1 MCGITGWID
10 WKDDL
15 TPKRFILEKMAETLS
30 CRGPDAGGT
39 WLSPQA
45 GLAHRR
51 LIVIDPEGGTQPMV
65 RQYGEGQYVIAY
77 NGELY
82 NTPELRRELE
92 IKGHHFLS
100 HSDTEVILIS
110 FIEWGAPC
118 VKRFNGIF
126 AFAIY
131 SDKDQQLFLARD
143 QLGIKPLF
151 YANCH
156 DTFLFGSE
164 LKSIL
169 AHPSIQ
175 PEVDAAGLAEIFLLG
190 PSRTPGQGIFRGVAE
205 LKPGHYLIYD
215 RKGMQ
220 IKRYWALESKPHRDD
235 LKTTALTVRHLLEE
249 AVKRQLVSDV
259 PICVLL
265 SGGLDSSAITAFAS
279 QELAG
284 AGQGPLY
291 TYSVD
296 YVDNEQYFRPNRFQ
310 PNTDAPWA
318 QKIASLFSTCH
329 HTVFLDTPALADALL
344 IALKA
349 RDLPGMV
356 DIDASLYL
364 FSREVKRG
372 ATVALAGECA
382 DEIFGGYPWCR
393 DNDVL
398 STGTFPWMRMI
409 SERLLLFS
417 PELLKY
423 IRPQEYLAQRYQEA
437 LAEVPCLPGESQVEK
452 QMRQLLYLNIT
463 RWMPVLLDRMD
474 RMSMAAG
481 LEVRVPFCDP
491 RLVEYVWNIPWAMK
505 NLGQKEKGILR
516 LALKGMLPDEVL
528 SRRKS
533 PYPKTHNP
541 TYLETVRLWF
551 KHLVDDSSSP
561 LRQLVNIDAIRTLI
575 NTKASAFNPA
585 WFGQLM
591 GGPQLFAYL
600 IQVNTWLQEYK
611 VSFHF

>member
-1 MCGITGWID
+1 MCGITGWIN

-15 TPKRFILEKMAETLS
+15 TSKRFILEKMAETLS
-30 CRGPDAGGT
+30 CRGPDAGGI

-51 LIVIDPEGGTQPMV
+51 LIVIDPEGGNQPMV
-65 RQYGEGQYVIAY
+65 RQYGEKQYVITY

-82 NTPELRRELE
+82 NTLELRRELE
-92 IKGHHFLS
+92 TKGHHFLS
-100 HSDTEVILIS
+100 RSDTEVILIA
-110 FIEWGAPC
+110 FIEWGTTC

-126 AFAIY
+126 AFAVY
-131 SDKDQQLFLARD
+131 NDKDQQLFLARD

-169 AHPSIQ
+169 AHPAIQ
-175 PEVDAAGLAEIFLLG
+175 PEVDATGLAEIFLLG
-190 PSRTPGQGIFRGVAE
+190 PARTPGQGIFRGVAE
-205 LKPGHYLIYD
+205 LKPGHYLMYD
-215 RKGMQ
+215 RKGLQ
-220 IKRYWALESKPHRDD
+220 IRRYWALESKPHRDD
-235 LKTTALTVRHLLEE
+235 LKTSALTVHHLLRE
-249 AVKRQLVSDV
+249 AVKEQLVSDV

-279 QELAG
+279 QELARN
-284 AGQGPLY
+284 GQGPLY
-291 TYSVD
+291 TYAVD
-296 YVDNEQYFRPNRFQ
+296 YVDNEQYFRPNHFQ
-310 PNTDAPWA
+310 PNADAPWV
-318 QKIASLFSTCH
+318 QKIASLFNTRH
-329 HTVFLDTPALADALL
+329 QTVFLDTPALADALP
-344 IALKA
+344 IALKV

-364 FSREVKRG
+364 FSREVKKG

-393 DNDVL
+393 DSDVL
-398 STGTFPWMRMI
+398 STDTFPWMRMI

-423 IRPQEYLAQRYQEA
+423 IRPREYLAQRYQEA
-437 LAEVPCLPGESQVEK
+437 LAEVPYLPGESQIEK

-491 RLVEYVWNIPWAMK
+491 RLVEYAWNIPWAMK
-505 NLGQKEKGILR
+505 NYNQREKGILR

-551 KHLVDDSSSP
+551 ERLIDDSSSP
-561 LRQLVNIDAIRTLI
+561 LRQLVNIDSIHTLI

-600 IQVNTWLQEYK
+600 IQVNTWLKEYK
-611 VSFHF
+611 ISFHF